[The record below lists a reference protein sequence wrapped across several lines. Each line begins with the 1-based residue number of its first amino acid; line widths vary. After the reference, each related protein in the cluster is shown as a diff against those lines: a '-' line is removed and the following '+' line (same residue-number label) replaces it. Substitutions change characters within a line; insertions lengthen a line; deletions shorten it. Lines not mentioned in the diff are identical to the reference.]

1 MHTYLVKDKHQIF
14 KAKSMQ
20 SKLIFAKK
28 KCMTVNDL
36 RVLSDMDDDD
46 VLLAIII

>member
-28 KCMTVNDL
+28 CMTVNDL
-36 RVLSDMDDDD
+36 RVLSDMDDD